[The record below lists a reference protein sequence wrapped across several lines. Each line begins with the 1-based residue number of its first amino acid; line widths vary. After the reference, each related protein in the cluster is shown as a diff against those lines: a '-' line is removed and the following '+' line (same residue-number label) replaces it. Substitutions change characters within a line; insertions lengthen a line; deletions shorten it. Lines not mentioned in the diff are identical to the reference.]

1 MYKNR
6 KEKHYEEEDLKVQK
20 IEEVVMKVES
30 ANVNLSRLIL

>member
-1 MYKNR
+1 MFKNR
-6 KEKHYEEEDLKVQK
+6 KEKHYEDEDLKVRK